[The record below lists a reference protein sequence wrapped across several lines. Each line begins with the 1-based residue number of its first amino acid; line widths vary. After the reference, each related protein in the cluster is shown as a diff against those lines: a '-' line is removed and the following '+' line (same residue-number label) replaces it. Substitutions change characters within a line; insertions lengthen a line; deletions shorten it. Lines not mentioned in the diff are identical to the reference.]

1 MRFRPLSSRRG
12 LVKKWGPER
21 VEAAC
26 SKALEAEAIN
36 VNLISRMIERAKE
49 AEGQDGANYKAVPA
63 NVVAGRFARHPSEFK
78 AKGQAR

>member
-1 MRFRPLSSRRG
+1 
-12 LVKKWGPER
+12 VKKWGPER

-49 AEGQDGANYKAVPA
+49 AEDQDGTGAAPA